1 MSEYI
6 MGAILGLIVICFCVL
21 SAYNTFTQER
31 KSDEKIIEDARI
43 ELYYYLKTN
52 TSRISSDYIN
62 LCKKLDS
69 LETRYLIN
77 YGKPYEGVKRDE

>member
-1 MSEYI
+1 MSDYI
-6 MGAILGLIVICFCVL
+6 VGTVLGLIVVCCFVL
-21 SAYNTFTQER
+21 AVYNTFTQER

-62 LCKKLDS
+62 LRKRSDI

-77 YGKPYEGVKRDE
+77 YGKPYEGVKRDG

>member
-6 MGAILGLIVICFCVL
+6 MGAVLGLIVICFF
-21 SAYNTFTQER
+21 AFAMYNTSAQER
-31 KSDEKIIEDARI
+31 KSDEKIIEDVRI